1 MSRYLLF
8 LFTLAFS
15 TQSWA
20 QPAHPDAAG
29 VYCLTASGPVWLS
42 RLPMPGLQ
50 TQTLGEWLAGEDRFA
65 LHYTWDG
72 ASSRAQV
79 SERRPTIKVNLGY
92 KPDRGLQIVQIV
104 KLEQKSSHR
113 KTDLRLERGL
123 PTEFL
128 GGVAIDLTRGV
139 DGELLV
145 RPEADLAPGE
155 YMLSLGPLAMQYD
168 FSVR

>member
-20 QPAHPDAAG
+20 QLPHPDAAG
-29 VYCLTASGPVWLS
+29 VYCFTAGGPLRLS

-50 TQTLGEWLAGEDRFA
+50 TQGLGEWLTGEDRFA
-65 LHYTWDG
+65 LRYTWDG

-79 SERRPTIKVNLGY
+79 SEHRPTFRVNLGY
-92 KPDRGLQIVQIV
+92 TPDRGLQIVQIV
-104 KLEQKSSHR
+104 KLEQKSSYR
-113 KTDLRLERGL
+113 KTELRFERGL
-123 PTEFL
+123 PMEFL
-128 GGVAIDLTRGV
+128 GGVAIDLTRGS

-145 RPEADLAPGE
+145 RPEGDLAAGE
-155 YMLSLGPLAMQYD
+155 YMLSLGPLALQYD